1 MTKSREVKRREFEQ
15 TKEMFRWVNVFSNE
29 ILKAVSAT
37 NCFSAPVSS
46 IASRSVRCSTS
57 RANLLGNLGGF
68 LHWHRSAALLWHRL
82 ARLPWHLGAT
92 LLRHRLTLLYGLL
105 DRPVLARLLGH
116 PLARRLSGS
125 RVAVVPPCFSFPVSV
140 LGIPL
145 VVAITARWTN
155 LKKKS
160 IQ

>member
-1 MTKSREVKRREFEQ
+1 MQQIV
-15 TKEMFRWVNVFSNE
+15 
-29 ILKAVSAT
+29 
-37 NCFSAPVSS
+37 FSAPVSS

-92 LLRHRLTLLYGLL
+92 LLRHRLALLYGLL

-125 RVAVVPPCFSFPVSV
+125 RVAVVPPCFSFPISV

-155 LKKKS
+155 LKKKKHS
-160 IQ
+160 IIKYEKTPQFFLAFSYVVEHDFS